1 MNIFDF
7 KVGIKMKKAEKK
19 KLGDLLVQADM
30 ITKDQLKE
38 ALQEQVKTG
47 KKLGEILVEK
57 GWVTEQNIIEVLE
70 FQLGIPQVDLSKYVI
85 DSKAAGMINENL
97 AKRHMLIPI
106 KIENN
111 RLVVAMSDPL
121 NVFALDDVR
130 ITTKMEVIPVIAS
143 LSDVKSAIDRMYGAS
158 KVASIAAEFQKQMQE
173 KMKKQATYDSDSQSE
188 EEVLNSPAVQLV
200 NNIIEQAIRRNAS
213 DIHIEPFETYVRV
226 RLRIDGQLQE
236 LLRTDLT
243 TLNAMVTRIKILGKM
258 NIAEKRLPQD
268 GRIGVTLENNQLDLR
283 VNVLPTIYGE
293 KVVIRLIYRTGMQ
306 LTKEQLGFYTED
318 LDKFIRLL
326 KNPHGIILV
335 TGPTGSGKST
345 TLAAALREL
354 NRPNVNIITVEDP
367 VENMIDGINQVHV
380 NVKAGLTFANA
391 LRAILRQDPDIVM
404 IGEMRDSETCSI
416 AVRAAITGHLVL
428 STLHTNDAPSSITRM
443 IDMGI
448 EPFMVATAVQGIIA
462 QRLVRKI
469 CSNCSTPVS
478 LTEEEAEILKVPIET
493 VVYKGK
499 GCQVCNNTGYKGRMA
514 VHEVMTLNAGIR
526 EMIAKG
532 ANANEIKEAAI
543 QNGMN
548 TLWIN
553 TRRNVLEG
561 KTTVEELLRV
571 AYGQE

>member
-1 MNIFDF
+1 
-7 KVGIKMKKAEKK
+7 MKKAEKK